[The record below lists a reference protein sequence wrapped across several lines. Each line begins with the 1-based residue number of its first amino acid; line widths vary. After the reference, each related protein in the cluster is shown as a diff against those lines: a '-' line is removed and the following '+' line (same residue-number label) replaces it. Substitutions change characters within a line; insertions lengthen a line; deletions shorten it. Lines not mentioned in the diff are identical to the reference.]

1 MRRLV
6 SVAACLVIGTAVAG
20 PAHAAPAF
28 RAYHGASAAEQA
40 RQFKNLRAQDPPDHL
55 QRDQWSPLRGG
66 LGTGVGPRAW
76 MMLRGLSE
84 SGMQR
89 KFNELLKQGYQ
100 PVSVSATGP
109 AGSATFAAIWEKR
122 SERFLSLHGLTP
134 ARFAQMNRQA
144 ADRGMAPVSIDV
156 YGTPNDPRYAAVWR
170 EHSGG
175 PWAYTYGKTYR
186 QHEAEFKTRV
196 AKGFRPALTAVG
208 PDGTITAIWRKDGVR
223 RWYHYVDTSGAAYQR
238 RFNQMT
244 AKGMY
249 PVQVNV
255 EAGVYA
261 SVWQR

>member
-1 MRRLV
+1 M
-6 SVAACLVIGTAVAG
+6 AACLVIGTAVAG
-20 PAHAAPAF
+20 PAQAAPAF

-40 RQFKNLRAQDPPDHL
+40 RQFKNLRAQGYHPITYNVT
-55 QRDQWSPLRGG
+55 S
-66 LGTGVGPRAW
+66 GPRYAAVWVRGSAPAW

-249 PVQVNV
+249 PVQINV